1 MQSIAH
7 LSGLYTVYS
16 FLMLLIIGF
25 DGATFDLIRPWAA
38 EGHLPNL
45 ARLMDQGVTADLAST
60 LPPVTSPAW
69 PTFMTGVNPGKHGVF
84 DFIQPH
90 GENFTL
96 VNSTRIRQPTMWQRL
111 SEAGYRVGVL
121 NVPVT
126 YPPQPVNGFMVT
138 DILSPRNATI
148 SYPADLVSRYE
159 NEIGPD
165 GQPLGPYRIA
175 PDVHYKPG
183 NEAEFIDDIYSLIN
197 AHGRWAIKLME
208 SEPVDVLMVHFIAM
222 DVAKHALWR
231 FMDHTHSQ
239 YEPSPYEHAIRDG
252 YALVDSYI
260 GQLMDRLP
268 ADSDT
273 IVMSDHGFG
282 PLKNMVNLNMFFLE
296 KGLMHLKPDV
306 STQLKALAFR
316 HGITPSSAYQWVARL
331 GMQNVVARVS
341 KKARNDVVGKFL
353 SFDSVDWSRTIAYS
367 MGHVGQVYLNLEGR
381 EPHGIVREEDYDRRL
396 QEVITAL
403 GDLRDEDG
411 TPIVTNLEPG
421 HTVYHGPYRDKG
433 PDLHLE
439 LDHYAMIACPL
450 FATEGK
456 VMTNQIRGDSGC
468 HRREGIFIAQGAGIR
483 QDVTLPEASI
493 LDLAP
498 TIMHLLGEPVP
509 QIMDGRVLEEIFTEP
524 SAVVYDDKDGELTQ
538 VNEEAGFSADEADQI
553 EERLRGLGYL

>member
-1 MQSIAH
+1 
-7 LSGLYTVYS
+7 
-16 FLMLLIIGF
+16 MLLIIGF
-25 DGATFDLIRPWAA
+25 DGATFDLIRPWAR
-38 EGHLPNL
+38 EGHLPHL
-45 ARLMDQGVTADLAST
+45 ARLMGEGVSADLAST

-69 PTFMTGVNPGKHGVF
+69 PTFMTGANPGKHGVF

-96 VNSTRIRQPTMWQRL
+96 VNSTRIRQPTLWQRL
-111 SEAGYRVGVL
+111 SEAGHRVGVL

-148 SYPADLVSRYE
+148 SYPDDLISRYE
-159 NEIGPD
+159 TQPGPD
-165 GQPLGPYRIA
+165 GRPLGPYRIA
-175 PDVHYKPG
+175 PDVQYKPG
-183 NEAEFIDDIYSLIN
+183 NEAEFIADIYSLIH
-197 AHGRWAIKLME
+197 AHGRWALKLME
-208 SEPVDVLMVHFIAM
+208 AEPVDVLMVHFIAM

-231 FMDHTHSQ
+231 FMDHSHRNHV
-239 YEPSPYEHAIRDG
+239 PSPYEHAIRDG
-252 YALVDSYI
+252 YALVDDYI
-260 GQLMDRLP
+260 GRLMAQLP
-268 ADSDT
+268 PESDT

-282 PLKNMVNLNMFFLE
+282 PLKNMVNLNVFFLQ

-306 STQLKALAFR
+306 MTQLKSWAFH
-316 HGITPSSAYQWVARL
+316 HGITPATAYQAIARVGL
-331 GMQNVVARVS
+331 QNTVARVS
-341 KKARNDVVGKFL
+341 KKARNDLVGKFL

-367 MGHVGQVYLNLEGR
+367 MGHVGQVYLNLIGR
-381 EPHGIVREEDYDRRL
+381 EPHGIISEADYDRRL
-396 QEVITAL
+396 QEVIAAL
-403 GDLRDEDG
+403 GELRDTDG
-411 TPIVTNLEPG
+411 TPLVTNLVPG
-421 HTVYHGPYRDKG
+421 HTAYHGPYMRQG

-468 HRREGIFIAQGAGIR
+468 HRREGIFIAQGPSIR
-483 QDVTLPEASI
+483 PLGVQPEASI

-509 QIMDGRVLEEIFTEP
+509 RVMDGRVLTEIFTHTEEI
-524 SAVVYDDKDGELTQ
+524 AYAGDDGETAAL
-538 VNEEAGFSADEADQI
+538 VDETSLGDDDAAQI